1 MPNTMRSYFS
11 FLMLMAAFGTFQ
23 VAQAQTS
30 ENRWMAELS
39 AVFLDYQGLYNGNY
53 LQYKSFDPGITFA
66 AHTYLG
72 RALNLSLSSSF
83 VPETDWL
90 TEEQTFLSTSLIDVN
105 TMVRLKSNGTIFAE
119 DALFAPYIGT
129 GFGLNSA
136 SNNLRFYVPATLGV
150 QVQVSQYFSLHFAGT
165 YKQRIQ
171 ENKFQHMSYTA
182 GFVFALPS
190 EERPTKKDEPFEP
203 IEDKPVVQNR
213 PQLADRD
220 KDGVPDRDDLCP
232 DVKGKAM
239 YLGCPEDDKKNE
251 PKVDPQPS
259 YANTYNNTNKPVSP
273 PQPDPAPTTSYDDN
287 YQDDSFGDTGNI
299 DILDEYDNN
308 AIPSVSKA
316 DNEYIAMAMNSIY
329 FEPSSD
335 ELTLAS
341 LHVLDTVAMI
351 LDRNP
356 QYNLQV
362 IGHTDAEGDQQNN
375 VVLSIRRAFRVKYYL
390 VNQKNIKMYR
400 ISSDGKADA
409 TPISSNQTA
418 QGRARNRRVEFKL
431 VPNKRNSSNLYRN

>member
-1 MPNTMRSYFS
+1 MRSYFF
-11 FLMLMAAFGTFQ
+11 FLLLVFALGIQQT
-23 VAQAQTS
+23 AQAQTS

-39 AVFLDYQGLYNGNY
+39 AVFLDYQGLYNGDY
-53 LQYKSFDPGITFA
+53 FQYKSFDPGITFA

-72 RALNLSLSSSF
+72 KALNLSLSSSF

-105 TMVRLKSNGTIFAE
+105 TMVRLKSNGTILRE

-136 SNNLRFYVPATLGV
+136 SNNLRFYVPATVGV

-165 YKQRIQ
+165 YKQRVAQ
-171 ENKFQHMSYTA
+171 NKFQHMSYTA

-190 EERPTKKDEPFEP
+190 EQRPVKEDEPFTP

-239 YLGCPEDDKKNE
+239 YLGCPEDDKPATPAPSK
-251 PKVDPQPS
+251 PS
-259 YANTYNNTNKPVSP
+259 YATTPSQNQNPISP
-273 PQPDPAPTTSYDDN
+273 PQPDPAPSDD
-287 YQDDSFGDTGNI
+287 YQIQDETLNAPTNI
-299 DILDEYDNN
+299 DILNDYDNN
-308 AIPSVSKA
+308 IIPPVSDA

-362 IGHTDAEGDQQNN
+362 IGHTDAVGDQQNN

-431 VPNKRNSSNLYRN
+431 IPNKRNSSSLYRN